1 MLTTF
6 QQEISLGELKY
17 GQPKDFTFDIQ
28 NESDKPIMVQK
39 VVLSCGSCT
48 KASINK
54 QKIEPN
60 GSAMVNA
67 TFTPGSTGIQSK
79 KISVVYHNLEGE
91 KGTLDLKFKA
101 TVSG

>member
-1 MLTTF
+1 MLTAF
-6 QQEISLGELKY
+6 KEEINLGNIRF
-17 GQPKDFTFDIQ
+17 GQPYDFVYEVENDS
-28 NESDKPIMVQK
+28 NEEIRVQK

-54 QKIEPN
+54 QKIEPK

-67 TFTPGSTGIQSK
+67 TFTPGSTGVQSK
-79 KISVVYHNLEGE
+79 KISVVYKDSQEQQ
-91 KGTLDLKFKA
+91 KTLDLKFKA